1 MVESPERTL
10 YQFPISHYCEKTR
23 WHLDAKGLPY
33 VTKNLVPGVHR
44 LVLRRSLGLRDATV
58 PAADEL
64 VGLRVLAVTNEA
76 LSPRFEVCQ
85 DDRALVRARDLG
97 ELAQEFRTRLAD
109 PDVDLAAARKTDA
122 EREVVR
128 NPIREQP
135 RLAAAQDFARSFI
148 HVVLDTTARNRAGE
162 LSALR
167 DRELRADGPW
177 RGPPRRN
184 DEGKGDALTA
194 RLPTLEVRQELPHGS
209 NASPVNRG

>member
-1 MVESPERTL
+1 MLVD
-10 YQFPISHYCEKTR
+10 
-23 WHLDAKGLPY
+23 LD
-33 VTKNLVPGVHR
+33 
-44 LVLRRSLGLRDATV
+44 DATV

-76 LSPRFEVCQ
+76 LSSRFEVCQ

-109 PDVDLAAARKTDA
+109 PDVDLAAAR
-122 EREVVR
+122 EVVR
-128 NPIREQP
+128 NPVREQP

-167 DRELRADGPW
+167 DRELRADRPW